1 MNKQISFEFSNF
13 DASAAQA
20 SAEIREDIAGGVY
33 IFGALGCGKTR
44 ETVKDA
50 LQAYLGGREL
60 IAHRII

>member
-1 MNKQISFEFSNF
+1 MNQQVTFDYRAF

-50 LQAYLGGREL
+50 LIAYLGGREL